1 MKNIIFI
8 ILSFVFVPIVS
19 AECYINK
26 RGDPTCVSSDGGF
39 YATFASGIDNIRR
52 IYLIPQ
58 DLERCGKGDIGQ
70 DDSIYINNVKVRMVI
85 DCSADGYVHYHPMT
99 KKGQDYLLRQFI
111 TKNIIFIKFIDG
123 GGMSFDV
130 SNFDQVVAKTMDKR
144 DGL

>member
-99 KKGQDYLLRQFI
+99 KKRAGL
-111 TKNIIFIKFIDG
+111 FIKTIYYKEYYFHKIY
-123 GGMSFDV
+123 
-130 SNFDQVVAKTMDKR
+130 
-144 DGL
+144 